1 MDDLTYNIQ
10 RRTEKDIKTTDAWLR
25 SKGINIKSFNKTK
38 PVILQA
44 QKASEDLLTQHSA
57 ILDNTT
63 KKFLKNF
70 QQRYRNGKKRD
81 HISEGDCYRVLNL
94 SSRVKRGQY
103 KNNRQLKN
111 KQA

>member
-1 MDDLTYNIQ
+1 MDHLTYNIQ

-25 SKGINIKSFNKTK
+25 SKGINLKSFNKTK

-44 QKASEDLLTQHSA
+44 QKASVDLLAQHSDL
-57 ILDNTT
+57 LDRAT
-63 KKFLKNF
+63 KKFLRNF

-81 HISEGDCYRVLNL
+81 HISDGDCFRVLNL

-103 KNNRQLKN
+103 KNKRHLKS